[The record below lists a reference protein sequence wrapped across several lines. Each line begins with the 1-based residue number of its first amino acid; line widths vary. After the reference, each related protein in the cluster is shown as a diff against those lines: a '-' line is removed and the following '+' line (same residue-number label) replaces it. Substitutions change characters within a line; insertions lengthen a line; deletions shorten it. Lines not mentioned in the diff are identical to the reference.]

1 MDLLHHRLYSV
12 ASLLFLLHPLTTSF
26 CAVSFFFF
34 ISPTSRRINI
44 GQKYQAEIPEL
55 RDQLS
60 SQLDHHKADLVWLP
74 LDDSHLSASEQH
86 RSKCRYRISS
96 HSHTLCCSFP
106 LDLLLLSPSP
116 LSFFFFFWMNSPKLC
131 HRFLLISGRL
141 DEHGLFQCTQGGRNQ
156 PGTGSTLFTRVRRR
170 FSCEYDSPLGRDR
183 TAAWLHAQSCPL
195 ENCSRL
201 AGKLQL

>member
-1 MDLLHHRLYSV
+1 
-12 ASLLFLLHPLTTSF
+12 
-26 CAVSFFFF
+26 
-34 ISPTSRRINI
+34 
-44 GQKYQAEIPEL
+44 
-55 RDQLS
+55 
-60 SQLDHHKADLVWLP
+60 
-74 LDDSHLSASEQH
+74 
-86 RSKCRYRISS
+86 
-96 HSHTLCCSFP
+96 
-106 LDLLLLSPSP
+106 
-116 LSFFFFFWMNSPKLC
+116 MNSPKLC

-201 AGKLQL
+201 AGKLQLWWQASARPLIYWLVPTVQDTLGRLMFQDMLFPEGHHLSCYHYSGDSLSRAPWRRLPESASLFVSLFAVRARNGLTLTGLICSQAPTAGRLRRSDTSTKGLRPTERTSSWCRNW